1 MYFLKMRI
9 LGYLL
14 SLRRSLKQAERIIK
28 KVEDPEFIIGL
39 RDDGLMHMYYKSG
52 TVIDVAIQNRVR
64 DAAFSLSNN
73 KKMPCLFEAGEYVT
87 LTKEARANAIDN
99 EENFPAS
106 ASAVLVQH
114 LAYKMI
120 ADFYY
125 KINKPK
131 QPFKVFRNIDEAIT
145 WLITYKS

>member
-1 MYFLKMRI
+1 M
-9 LGYLL
+9 
-14 SLRRSLKQAERIIK
+14 KQSERIIK
-28 KVEDPEFIIGL
+28 KIEDPEFIIGL

-52 TVIDVAIQNRVR
+52 SVIDVNIQNRVR
-64 DAAFSLSNN
+64 DAAFSLSGN

-87 LTKEARANAIDN
+87 LTKEARANAIDS
-99 EENFPAS
+99 EDNFPAL
-106 ASAVLVQH
+106 ASAVIVQN

-131 QPFKVFRNIDEAIT
+131 QPFKVFRNIEDAIT
-145 WLITYKS
+145 WLSTYKS

>member
-1 MYFLKMRI
+1 M
-9 LGYLL
+9 
-14 SLRRSLKQAERIIK
+14 KQSERIVK
-28 KVEDPEFIIGL
+28 QVEDPEFIIGL

-52 TVIDVAIQNRVR
+52 TVIDVNIQNRVR
-64 DAAFSLSNN
+64 DAAFSLSGN

-87 LTKEARANAIDN
+87 LTKEARANAIDS
-99 EENFPAS
+99 EESFPAC
-106 ASAVLVQH
+106 ASAVIVQH

-131 QPFKVFRNIDEAIT
+131 QPFKVFRNIEEAIE
-145 WLITYKS
+145 WLIAHKT